1 MRVAKKRKVSVTASK
16 KTAQGDVEEVVNGV
30 VADPTIKQ
38 NTPLGVVGMNLGVT
52 LNMGNYE
59 SLRIDVWSTEEVA
72 ENETREEATDRL
84 SSELTSILDK
94 VRCSLDV
101 QEDN

>member
-1 MRVAKKRKVSVTASK
+1 MRVAKKHKVSVTASK

-101 QEDN
+101 QED